1 MTLLDWLKSK
11 IFGKKG
17 IARIEGKP
25 DEDRLTFIN
34 NDQEIMLS
42 KLREYD
48 VWYTG
53 DSGELLNFYTRDN
66 MIDANYEPFYARNR
80 INYFWAISSTEG
92 DIKRTHSGQ
101 PRNIVDTLV
110 GICRFPTV
118 ALNATTDRNNIVD
131 ESLKKI
137 IEDSGLKD
145 LYRQEQLPLTL
156 VDGWGC
162 YKINWD
168 KDMSDYPYVMYYR
181 ADCVDFVYKANRIVS
196 IIFKDY
202 YTSANGKKYMVAE
215 SRTIKRDSTLKTGR
229 YLEIS
234 YEVFVVNG
242 EEIKKVEIGDVPMF
256 SDLQSYRID
265 DYDQFLAVPCILY
278 KNTSK
283 VAGYGRSIF
292 TGKID
297 LFDDLDQCLSQASNS
312 VRASTPKEYF
322 NSEFLERDEKGL
334 PKQPKAYDRKYTVVS
349 APIGGDGNSAMSEP
363 VQTTQPNIE
372 FAKYSDQAI
381 QILLQIISGI
391 MSPATLG
398 IDIAKKDNAEAQREK
413 EKVTIFTRNGIID
426 GESAILKSLLSQ
438 MLCAKELMD
447 TNHITV
453 HDYDISIKFSEFADD
468 SFENKLDKLGAALD
482 AQTISEDMYMDK
494 LYGDTLSPEEHDRE
508 KQWLIEHHTKP
519 RDEGMRGMSGGGANL
534 PGMMGVPTEEN
545 EINGEIGAEEN
556 V

>member
-1 MTLLDWLKSK
+1 MTLLEWLKSK
-11 IFGKKG
+11 MFGKKG

-66 MIDANYEPFYARNR
+66 MIDANYEPFYSRNR

-118 ALNATTDRNNIVD
+118 SLNATKDRNNIVD

-137 IEDSGLKD
+137 IDDSGLKD

-168 KDMSDYPYVMYYR
+168 KDVSDYPYAMYYR

-202 YTSANGKKYMVAE
+202 YTSESGKKYMVAE
-215 SRTIKRDSTLKTGR
+215 SRTIKRDSKLKTGR

-256 SDLQSYRID
+256 ADLQSYRID
-265 DYDQFLAVPCILY
+265 DYDRFLAVPCILY

-349 APIGGDGNSAMSEP
+349 SPISGDGNTAMSEP

-372 FAKYSDQAI
+372 FAKY
-381 QILLQIISGI
+381 
-391 MSPATLG
+391 
-398 IDIAKKDNAEAQREK
+398 RYCY
-413 EKVTIFTRNGIID
+413 R
-426 GESAILKSLLSQ
+426 
-438 MLCAKELMD
+438 
-447 TNHITV
+447 
-453 HDYDISIKFSEFADD
+453 
-468 SFENKLDKLGAALD
+468 
-482 AQTISEDMYMDK
+482 
-494 LYGDTLSPEEHDRE
+494 
-508 KQWLIEHHTKP
+508 
-519 RDEGMRGMSGGGANL
+519 
-534 PGMMGVPTEEN
+534 
-545 EINGEIGAEEN
+545 
-556 V
+556 